1 MAELQATILVVDDEA
16 RNVRL
21 MEAILAPRG
30 YTVVTAYNGEEALQQ
45 VQSQRPDLILLDVM
59 MPGMNGFEVCR
70 SLKDNANTCLIPVV
84 IMTALGQTEDRI
96 KGIEAGADDF
106 LTKPVNRDELLARIR
121 TSLRLKRAI
130 DQQVSLLQNVQEHL
144 VKFVPQSVTRLIAAN
159 PETPELEKKEQDV
172 SVLFVD
178 ISGYA
183 RLSELLPREDMNR
196 IIERYFSSF
205 LDCIHTNGGDIN
217 ETAGDGLMVIFADAE
232 PRHHARKAV
241 QAALEMVQRVAPL
254 EAQIQGTWGPIAV
267 HIGINSGLALVGPT
281 KLQGATGTRW
291 TYTASGSVTN
301 IAARLATLG
310 EGGMVLVGPET
321 ARRIAGCFRIQ
332 EIGQRQLKNISEEML
347 VYRILGAMDSHA

>member
-1 MAELQATILVVDDEA
+1 MAEPQATILVVDDEA
-16 RNVRL
+16 RNVKL
-21 MEAILAPRG
+21 MEAILVPRG

-45 VQSQRPDLILLDVM
+45 VQWQRPDLILLDVM

-70 SLKDNANTCLIPVV
+70 SLKDNADTCLIPVV

-130 DQQVSLLQNVQEHL
+130 DHKVSLLQNVQEHL

-159 PETPELEKKEQDV
+159 PEAPELEKKEQDV

-178 ISGYA
+178 ISGYT
-183 RLSELLPREDMNR
+183 RLSELLPREDMNL
-196 IIERYFSSF
+196 IVERYFSSF
-205 LDCIHTNGGDIN
+205 LDCIYSNGGDIN
-217 ETAGDGLMVIFADAE
+217 ETAGDGLMVIFADAD
-232 PRHHARKAV
+232 PTYHARKAV
-241 QAALEMVQRVAPL
+241 QAALEMVQRAAPL
-254 EAQIQGTWGPIAV
+254 DVQFQGTLGPISV

-281 KLQGATGTRW
+281 KLEGTTGTRW
-291 TYTASGSVTN
+291 TYTASGPVTN

-310 EGGMVLVGPET
+310 EGGVVLVGPET
-321 ARRIAGCFRIQ
+321 ARRVEARFLMQ
-332 EIGQRQLKNISEEML
+332 EIGQRQLKNIAEEVM
-347 VYRILGAMDSHA
+347 VYRILGEVGRQV

>member
-205 LDCIHTNGGDIN
+205 LDCIHTNGGAIN

>member
-70 SLKDNANTCLIPVV
+70 SLKDNADTCLIPVV

-130 DQQVSLLQNVQEHL
+130 DQQVSLLQNVQKHL

-159 PETPELEKKEQDV
+159 PEAPELEKKEQDV

-183 RLSELLPREDMNR
+183 RLSELLPREDMNL

-205 LDCIHTNGGDIN
+205 LDCIHSNGGDIN
-217 ETAGDGLMVIFADAE
+217 ETAGDGLMVIFADAD
-232 PRHHARKAV
+232 PQHHARKAV

-254 EAQIQGTWGPIAV
+254 DAQIQGALGPISV

-291 TYTASGSVTN
+291 TYTASGPVTN

-310 EGGMVLVGPET
+310 EGGVVLVGPET
-321 ARRIAGCFRIQ
+321 AQRIAGRFHMQ

-347 VYRILGAMDSHA
+347 VYRILGEMDSHA

>member
-1 MAELQATILVVDDEA
+1 M
-16 RNVRL
+16 
-21 MEAILAPRG
+21 
-30 YTVVTAYNGEEALQQ
+30 
-45 VQSQRPDLILLDVM
+45 QSQRPDLILLDVM

-144 VKFVPQSVTRLIAAN
+144 VKFVPQSVTRLITAN

-183 RLSELLPREDMNR
+183 RLSELLPREDMNL

-205 LDCIHTNGGDIN
+205 WIVFIPTRRYQRDCRH
-217 ETAGDGLMVIFADAE
+217 GLMVIFADAD
-232 PRHHARKAV
+232 PQHHARKAV

-254 EAQIQGTWGPIAV
+254 MPEPGAWGLSPSILGLIRAWRWWAPRNCRV
-267 HIGINSGLALVGPT
+267 PPDALDLHRLRIGDQYRRQA
-281 KLQGATGTRW
+281 
-291 TYTASGSVTN
+291 
-301 IAARLATLG
+301 ATLG
-310 EGGMVLVGPET
+310 EGGWSSS
-321 ARRIAGCFRIQ
+321 AGDSPAYASPGAFACKK
-332 EIGQRQLKNISEEML
+332 IGQRQLKNISEGML
-347 VYRILGAMDSHA
+347 VIASREKWIVTRNA